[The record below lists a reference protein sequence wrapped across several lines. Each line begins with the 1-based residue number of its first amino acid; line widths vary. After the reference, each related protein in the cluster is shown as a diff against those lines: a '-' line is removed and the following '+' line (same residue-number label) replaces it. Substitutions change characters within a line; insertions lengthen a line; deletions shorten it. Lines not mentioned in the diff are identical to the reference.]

1 MKKRVQTSL
10 LNNFHSIAKAAAIF
24 CGSLF
29 VLKESLMKKRN
40 FLTVF
45 AAVMISLLMLC
56 GCSEDDVGEI
66 EGAYV
71 GTDISRYI
79 DSIGEEPTETLSETV
94 SEDDT
99 ETSDGKMSDGENS
112 NDEIF
117 DSETAAKTVISDEI
131 TSADIPETSE
141 ADLSEMEKAV
151 QKYYF
156 RSEKLFDSHYEKHGA
171 EFGDITQDEYLD
183 LANELIN
190 AEGENI
196 LHKTEKDDGDFLY
209 YDTETNEFLVLSTD
223 GYIRTF
229 FKPSA
234 GLDYWE
240 RQ

>member
-1 MKKRVQTSL
+1 MR
-10 LNNFHSIAKAAAIF
+10 
-24 CGSLF
+24 
-29 VLKESLMKKRN
+29 KRN
-40 FLTVF
+40 FLTAF
-45 AAVMISLLMLC
+45 AAVIISLLMLC
-56 GCSEDDVGEI
+56 GCSEDDAVEI
-66 EGAYV
+66 EGTYV

-79 DSIGEEPTETLSETV
+79 DSEDEEPTETLSETV
-94 SEDDT
+94 SEDET
-99 ETSDGKMSDGENS
+99 ETSDVKISDGEKS
-112 NDEIF
+112 NEKIS
-117 DSETAAKTVISDEI
+117 DSITANDTVISEEI

-141 ADLSEMEKAV
+141 ADLSETEKAV

-196 LHKTEKDDGDFLY
+196 LHKTEKEDGDFLY

>member
-1 MKKRVQTSL
+1 MKKKAQTSL

-56 GCSEDDVGEI
+56 GCSENDIGEI
-66 EGAYV
+66 EGTYV

-79 DSIGEEPTETLSETV
+79 DIEEEPTETLSEIV
-94 SEDDT
+94 PEDDT
-99 ETSDGKMSDGENS
+99 ETSDGKISDEETS
-112 NDEIF
+112 
-117 DSETAAKTVISDEI
+117 DSETANDTVISEEI
-131 TSADIPETSE
+131 TSADIPDASE
-141 ADLSEMEKAV
+141 ADLSETEKAV

-196 LHKTEKDDGDFLY
+196 LHKTEKEDGDFLY

>member
-1 MKKRVQTSL
+1 MK
-10 LNNFHSIAKAAAIF
+10 NI
-24 CGSLF
+24 
-29 VLKESLMKKRN
+29 
-40 FLTVF
+40 LTAF

-66 EGAYV
+66 EETYV

-79 DSIGEEPTETLSETV
+79 DSIDEEPTETLSETV
-94 SEDDT
+94 SEDDIET
-99 ETSDGKMSDGENS
+99 SYGETSDGEMSDGENS
-112 NDEIF
+112 NDEIS
-117 DSETAAKTVISDEI
+117 DSETAAETVISDEI
-131 TSADIPETSE
+131 TSADIPEASE
-141 ADLSEMEKAV
+141 DDLSETEKAV

-196 LHKTEKDDGDFLY
+196 LHKTEKEDGDFLY

>member
-1 MKKRVQTSL
+1 MK
-10 LNNFHSIAKAAAIF
+10 NI
-24 CGSLF
+24 
-29 VLKESLMKKRN
+29 
-40 FLTVF
+40 LTAF

-66 EGAYV
+66 EETYV

-79 DSIGEEPTETLSETV
+79 DSIDEEPTETLSETV

-99 ETSDGKMSDGENS
+99 ETSYGETSDGETSDGEMSDGENS
-112 NDEIF
+112 NDEIS
-117 DSETAAKTVISDEI
+117 DSETAAETVISDEI
-131 TSADIPETSE
+131 TSADIPEASE
-141 ADLSEMEKAV
+141 DDLSETEKAV

-196 LHKTEKDDGDFLY
+196 LHKTEKEDGDFLY

>member
-1 MKKRVQTSL
+1 MK
-10 LNNFHSIAKAAAIF
+10 NI
-24 CGSLF
+24 
-29 VLKESLMKKRN
+29 
-40 FLTVF
+40 LTAF

-66 EGAYV
+66 EETYV

-99 ETSDGKMSDGENS
+99 ETSYGETSDGETSDGEMSDGEKS
-112 NDEIF
+112 NDEIS
-117 DSETAAKTVISDEI
+117 DSETAAETVISDEI
-131 TSADIPETSE
+131 TSADIPEASE
-141 ADLSEMEKAV
+141 DDLSETEKAV

-196 LHKTEKDDGDFLY
+196 LHKTEKEDGDFLY

>member
-1 MKKRVQTSL
+1 MK
-10 LNNFHSIAKAAAIF
+10 NI
-24 CGSLF
+24 
-29 VLKESLMKKRN
+29 
-40 FLTVF
+40 LTVF

-56 GCSEDDVGEI
+56 GCSEDDIGEI
-66 EGAYV
+66 EGTYV

-79 DSIGEEPTETLSETV
+79 DIEEEPTETLSETV
-94 SEDDT
+94 PEDDT
-99 ETSDGKMSDGENS
+99 ETSDGK
-112 NDEIF
+112 
-117 DSETAAKTVISDEI
+117 ISDEETLPETILSEEI
-131 TSADIPETSE
+131 TSADIPEASE
-141 ADLSEMEKAV
+141 ADLSETEKAV

-196 LHKTEKDDGDFLY
+196 LHKTEKEDGDFLY

>member
-1 MKKRVQTSL
+1 MR
-10 LNNFHSIAKAAAIF
+10 
-24 CGSLF
+24 
-29 VLKESLMKKRN
+29 KRN

-45 AAVMISLLMLC
+45 AALMMSLLLLC
-56 GCSEDDVGEI
+56 GCSDDDAVEI
-66 EGAYV
+66 EGVYV

-79 DSIGEEPTETLSETV
+79 DSEEISAETSSETV
-94 SEDDT
+94 LTDESEPSEDISSDE
-99 ETSDGKMSDGENS
+99 ETLPET
-112 NDEIF
+112 IL
-117 DSETAAKTVISDEI
+117 SEEI
-131 TSADIPETSE
+131 TSADIPEASE
-141 ADLSEMEKAV
+141 ADLSETEKAV

-190 AEGENI
+190 AEGKNI
-196 LHKTEKDDGDFLY
+196 LHKTEKEDGDFLY
-209 YDTETNEFLVLSTD
+209 YDTETNEFLVLSTN

>member
-1 MKKRVQTSL
+1 MR
-10 LNNFHSIAKAAAIF
+10 
-24 CGSLF
+24 
-29 VLKESLMKKRN
+29 KRN
-40 FLTVF
+40 FLIAF

-56 GCSEDDVGEI
+56 GCSENDIGEI
-66 EGAYV
+66 EETYV

-79 DSIGEEPTETLSETV
+79 DIEEEPTETLSEAV
-94 SEDDT
+94 PEDDT
-99 ETSDGKMSDGENS
+99 ETSDGKISDE
-112 NDEIF
+112 EIS
-117 DSETAAKTVISDEI
+117 DSEKANDTIISEEI
-131 TSADIPETSE
+131 TSADIPEASE
-141 ADLSEMEKAV
+141 ADLSETEKAV

-171 EFGDITQDEYLD
+171 EFGNITQDEYLD

-196 LHKTEKDDGDFLY
+196 LHKTEKEDGDFLY

>member
-1 MKKRVQTSL
+1 MK
-10 LNNFHSIAKAAAIF
+10 NI
-24 CGSLF
+24 
-29 VLKESLMKKRN
+29 
-40 FLTVF
+40 LTAF
-45 AAVMISLLMLC
+45 AAVIISLLMLC
-56 GCSEDDVGEI
+56 GCSYDDVGEI
-66 EGAYV
+66 EETYV

-79 DSIGEEPTETLSETV
+79 DSIDEEPKETLSETV

-99 ETSDGKMSDGENS
+99 ETSYGEMSNGKMSDGENS
-112 NDEIF
+112 NEEISN
-117 DSETAAKTVISDEI
+117 SEAAAETVISEEI
-131 TSADIPETSE
+131 TSADIPEASE
-141 ADLSEMEKAV
+141 DDLSETEKAV

-196 LHKTEKDDGDFLY
+196 LHKTEKEDGDFLY

>member
-1 MKKRVQTSL
+1 M
-10 LNNFHSIAKAAAIF
+10 
-24 CGSLF
+24 
-29 VLKESLMKKRN
+29 KRN
-40 FLTVF
+40 FLTAF
-45 AAVMISLLMLC
+45 AAVIISLLMLC
-56 GCSEDDVGEI
+56 GCSDDDAAEI
-66 EGAYV
+66 EGIYV

-79 DSIGEEPTETLSETV
+79 GSEEPTETLSETV
-94 SEDDT
+94 SEDDI
-99 ETSDGKMSDGENS
+99 ENADENVSDGENS
-112 NDEIF
+112 NEEIS
-117 DSETAAKTVISDEI
+117 DIETANDTIISEEI

-141 ADLSEMEKAV
+141 ENYSETEQAV

-190 AEGENI
+190 ATGDNI
-196 LHKTEKDDGDFLY
+196 LHKTEKEDGDFLY

>member
-1 MKKRVQTSL
+1 MK
-10 LNNFHSIAKAAAIF
+10 NI
-24 CGSLF
+24 
-29 VLKESLMKKRN
+29 
-40 FLTVF
+40 LTAF

-66 EGAYV
+66 EETYV

-79 DSIGEEPTETLSETV
+79 DSIGEEPTEKLSETV

-99 ETSDGKMSDGENS
+99 ETSYGETSDGETSDGEMSDGENS
-112 NDEIF
+112 NDEIS
-117 DSETAAKTVISDEI
+117 DSETAAETVISDEI
-131 TSADIPETSE
+131 TSADIPEASE
-141 ADLSEMEKAV
+141 DDLSETEKAV

-196 LHKTEKDDGDFLY
+196 LHKTEKEDGDFLY

>member
-1 MKKRVQTSL
+1 MK
-10 LNNFHSIAKAAAIF
+10 NI
-24 CGSLF
+24 
-29 VLKESLMKKRN
+29 
-40 FLTVF
+40 LTVF

-56 GCSEDDVGEI
+56 GCSEDDIGEI
-66 EGAYV
+66 EGTYV

-79 DSIGEEPTETLSETV
+79 DIEEEPTETLSETV
-94 SEDDT
+94 PEDDT
-99 ETSDGKMSDGENS
+99 ETSDGK
-112 NDEIF
+112 
-117 DSETAAKTVISDEI
+117 ISDEKTLPETILSEEI
-131 TSADIPETSE
+131 TSADIPEASE
-141 ADLSEMEKAV
+141 ADLSETEKAV

-196 LHKTEKDDGDFLY
+196 LHKTEKEDGDFLY

>member
-1 MKKRVQTSL
+1 
-10 LNNFHSIAKAAAIF
+10 
-24 CGSLF
+24 
-29 VLKESLMKKRN
+29 MKKRN
-40 FLTVF
+40 FLTAF

-66 EGAYV
+66 EETYV

-79 DSIGEEPTETLSETV
+79 DIEEPSETLSETV

-99 ETSDGKMSDGENS
+99 ETSDGEKS
-112 NDEIF
+112 NEETS
-117 DSETAAKTVISDEI
+117 DSETANDTIITEEI

-141 ADLSEMEKAV
+141 ADLSETEKAV

>member
-1 MKKRVQTSL
+1 MR
-10 LNNFHSIAKAAAIF
+10 
-24 CGSLF
+24 
-29 VLKESLMKKRN
+29 KRN

-45 AAVMISLLMLC
+45 AALMMSLLLLC
-56 GCSEDDVGEI
+56 GCSDDDAVEI
-66 EGAYV
+66 EGVYV

-79 DSIGEEPTETLSETV
+79 DSEEISAETSSETV
-94 SEDDT
+94 LTDESEPSEDISSDE
-99 ETSDGKMSDGENS
+99 ETLPET
-112 NDEIF
+112 IL
-117 DSETAAKTVISDEI
+117 SEEI
-131 TSADIPETSE
+131 TSADIPEASE
-141 ADLSEMEKAV
+141 ADLSETEKAV

-190 AEGENI
+190 AEGKNI
-196 LHKTEKDDGDFLY
+196 LHKTEKEDGDFLY

>member
-1 MKKRVQTSL
+1 MR
-10 LNNFHSIAKAAAIF
+10 
-24 CGSLF
+24 
-29 VLKESLMKKRN
+29 KRN

-45 AAVMISLLMLC
+45 AAVMMSLLLLC
-56 GCSEDDVGEI
+56 GCSDDDAVEI
-66 EGAYV
+66 EGVYV

-79 DSIGEEPTETLSETV
+79 DIEEEPTETLSETV
-94 SEDDT
+94 PEDDT
-99 ETSDGKMSDGENS
+99 ETSDGK
-112 NDEIF
+112 
-117 DSETAAKTVISDEI
+117 ISDEETLPETILSEEI
-131 TSADIPETSE
+131 TSADIPEASE
-141 ADLSEMEKAV
+141 ADLSETEKAV

-196 LHKTEKDDGDFLY
+196 LHKTEKEDGDFLY

>member
-1 MKKRVQTSL
+1 MK
-10 LNNFHSIAKAAAIF
+10 NI
-24 CGSLF
+24 
-29 VLKESLMKKRN
+29 
-40 FLTVF
+40 LTVF
-45 AAVMISLLMLC
+45 AALMMSLLLLC
-56 GCSEDDVGEI
+56 GCSDDDAVEI
-66 EGAYV
+66 EGVYV

-79 DSIGEEPTETLSETV
+79 DSEEISAETSSETV
-94 SEDDT
+94 LTDESEPSEEISSDE
-99 ETSDGKMSDGENS
+99 ETLPET
-112 NDEIF
+112 IL
-117 DSETAAKTVISDEI
+117 SEEI
-131 TSADIPETSE
+131 TSADIPEASE
-141 ADLSEMEKAV
+141 ADLSETEKAV

-190 AEGENI
+190 AEGKNI

>member
-1 MKKRVQTSL
+1 MK
-10 LNNFHSIAKAAAIF
+10 NI
-24 CGSLF
+24 
-29 VLKESLMKKRN
+29 
-40 FLTVF
+40 LTAF

-56 GCSEDDVGEI
+56 GCSEDDVGEK
-66 EGAYV
+66 EETYV

-79 DSIGEEPTETLSETV
+79 DSIDEEPTETLSETV

-99 ETSDGKMSDGENS
+99 ETSYGETSDGETSDGETSDGEMSDGENS
-112 NDEIF
+112 NDEIS
-117 DSETAAKTVISDEI
+117 DSETAAETVISDEI
-131 TSADIPETSE
+131 TSADIPEASE
-141 ADLSEMEKAV
+141 DNLSETEKAV

-196 LHKTEKDDGDFLY
+196 LHKTEKEDGDFLY

>member
-1 MKKRVQTSL
+1 MK
-10 LNNFHSIAKAAAIF
+10 NI
-24 CGSLF
+24 
-29 VLKESLMKKRN
+29 
-40 FLTVF
+40 LTVF

-56 GCSEDDVGEI
+56 GCSEDDIGEI
-66 EGAYV
+66 EGTYV

-79 DSIGEEPTETLSETV
+79 DIEEEPTETLSENV

-99 ETSDGKMSDGENS
+99 ETSDGRISDGEKS
-112 NDEIF
+112 NAETS
-117 DSETAAKTVISDEI
+117 DSETANDTVISEEI
-131 TSADIPETSE
+131 TSADIPKTSE
-141 ADLSEMEKAV
+141 ADLSETEKAV

-156 RSEKLFDSHYEKHGA
+156 RSEELFDSHYEKHGA

-196 LHKTEKDDGDFLY
+196 LHKTEKEDGDFLY

>member
-1 MKKRVQTSL
+1 MMSL
-10 LNNFHSIAKAAAIF
+10 L
-24 CGSLF
+24 L
-29 VLKESLMKKRN
+29 
-40 FLTVF
+40 
-45 AAVMISLLMLC
+45 LC
-56 GCSEDDVGEI
+56 GCSDDDAVEI
-66 EGAYV
+66 EGVYV

-79 DSIGEEPTETLSETV
+79 DGEEISAETSSETV
-94 SEDDT
+94 LTDESEPFEEISSDE
-99 ETSDGKMSDGENS
+99 ETLPET
-112 NDEIF
+112 IL
-117 DSETAAKTVISDEI
+117 SEEI
-131 TSADIPETSE
+131 TSADIPEASE
-141 ADLSEMEKAV
+141 ADLSETEKAV

-171 EFGDITQDEYLD
+171 EFGDITQDEYLG

-196 LHKTEKDDGDFLY
+196 LHKTEKEDGDFLY

>member
-1 MKKRVQTSL
+1 MR
-10 LNNFHSIAKAAAIF
+10 
-24 CGSLF
+24 
-29 VLKESLMKKRN
+29 KRN
-40 FLTVF
+40 FLAAF

-66 EGAYV
+66 EGTYV

-79 DSIGEEPTETLSETV
+79 DIEEEPTETLSETV

-99 ETSDGKMSDGENS
+99 ETSDGKIFDRENS
-112 NDEIF
+112 NEEIS
-117 DSETAAKTVISDEI
+117 DSETANDTIIFEEI

-141 ADLSEMEKAV
+141 ADLSETEKAV

-229 FKPSA
+229 FKPSE

>member
-1 MKKRVQTSL
+1 MK
-10 LNNFHSIAKAAAIF
+10 NI
-24 CGSLF
+24 
-29 VLKESLMKKRN
+29 
-40 FLTVF
+40 LTAF

-56 GCSEDDVGEI
+56 GCSEDDVGEK
-66 EGAYV
+66 EETYV

-79 DSIGEEPTETLSETV
+79 DSIDEEPTETLSETV

-99 ETSDGKMSDGENS
+99 ETSYGETSDGETSDGEMSDGENS
-112 NDEIF
+112 NDEIS
-117 DSETAAKTVISDEI
+117 DSETAAETVISDEI
-131 TSADIPETSE
+131 TSADIPEASE
-141 ADLSEMEKAV
+141 DNLSETEKAV

-196 LHKTEKDDGDFLY
+196 LHKTEKEDGDFLY

>member
-1 MKKRVQTSL
+1 MR
-10 LNNFHSIAKAAAIF
+10 
-24 CGSLF
+24 
-29 VLKESLMKKRN
+29 KRN

-45 AAVMISLLMLC
+45 AALMLSLLLLC
-56 GCSEDDVGEI
+56 GCSDDDAVEI
-66 EGAYV
+66 EGVYV

-79 DSIGEEPTETLSETV
+79 DSKETHSETV
-94 SEDDT
+94 SADEGEPSEDI
-99 ETSDGKMSDGENS
+99 S
-112 NDEIF
+112 
-117 DSETAAKTVISDEI
+117 SDEEAAISEEI
-131 TSADIPETSE
+131 TFADIPEASE
-141 ADLSEMEKAV
+141 ADLSETEKAV

-196 LHKTEKDDGDFLY
+196 LHKTEKEDGDFLY

-229 FKPSA
+229 FKPIA

-240 RQ
+240 R

>member
-1 MKKRVQTSL
+1 MK
-10 LNNFHSIAKAAAIF
+10 NI
-24 CGSLF
+24 
-29 VLKESLMKKRN
+29 
-40 FLTVF
+40 LTVF

-56 GCSEDDVGEI
+56 GCSENDIGEI
-66 EGAYV
+66 EGTYV

-79 DSIGEEPTETLSETV
+79 DIEEEPTETLSETV
-94 SEDDT
+94 PEDDT
-99 ETSDGKMSDGENS
+99 ETSDGKISDEETS
-112 NDEIF
+112 
-117 DSETAAKTVISDEI
+117 DSETANDTVISEEI
-131 TSADIPETSE
+131 TSADIPEASE
-141 ADLSEMEKAV
+141 ADLSETEKAV

-196 LHKTEKDDGDFLY
+196 LHKTEKEDGDFLY
-209 YDTETNEFLVLSTD
+209 YDTETNEFLVLSMD

>member
-1 MKKRVQTSL
+1 MK
-10 LNNFHSIAKAAAIF
+10 NI
-24 CGSLF
+24 
-29 VLKESLMKKRN
+29 
-40 FLTVF
+40 LTVF
-45 AAVMISLLMLC
+45 AALMMSLLLLC
-56 GCSEDDVGEI
+56 GCSDDDAVEI
-66 EGAYV
+66 EGVYV

-79 DSIGEEPTETLSETV
+79 DIEEEPTETLSETV
-94 SEDDT
+94 PEDDT
-99 ETSDGKMSDGENS
+99 ETSDGK
-112 NDEIF
+112 
-117 DSETAAKTVISDEI
+117 ISDEETLPETILSEEI
-131 TSADIPETSE
+131 TSADIPEASE
-141 ADLSEMEKAV
+141 ADLSETEKAV

-196 LHKTEKDDGDFLY
+196 LHKTEKEDGDFLY

>member
-1 MKKRVQTSL
+1 MK
-10 LNNFHSIAKAAAIF
+10 NI
-24 CGSLF
+24 
-29 VLKESLMKKRN
+29 
-40 FLTVF
+40 LTAF

-56 GCSEDDVGEI
+56 GCSEDDVGEL
-66 EGAYV
+66 EETYV

-79 DSIGEEPTETLSETV
+79 DSIDEEPTETLSETV
-94 SEDDT
+94 SEDDIET
-99 ETSDGKMSDGENS
+99 SYGETSDGKMSDGENS
-112 NDEIF
+112 NDEIS
-117 DSETAAKTVISDEI
+117 DSETAAETVISDEI
-131 TSADIPETSE
+131 TSADIPEASE
-141 ADLSEMEKAV
+141 DDLSETEKAV

-196 LHKTEKDDGDFLY
+196 LHKTEKVDGDFLY

>member
-1 MKKRVQTSL
+1 
-10 LNNFHSIAKAAAIF
+10 
-24 CGSLF
+24 
-29 VLKESLMKKRN
+29 MKKRN

-66 EGAYV
+66 DGAYV

-141 ADLSEMEKAV
+141 ADLSETEKAV

-190 AEGENI
+190 AEGEKQSETFGVKYLPNDFKKENGYKRSVEI
-196 LHKTEKDDGDFLY
+196 STEYGLY
-209 YDTETNEFLVLSTD
+209 RQHYCGCIYSKYASL
-223 GYIRTF
+223 
-229 FKPSA
+229 P
-234 GLDYWE
+234 GLE
-240 RQ
+240 EAEESEGEK

>member
-1 MKKRVQTSL
+1 MK
-10 LNNFHSIAKAAAIF
+10 NI
-24 CGSLF
+24 
-29 VLKESLMKKRN
+29 
-40 FLTVF
+40 LTVF

-56 GCSEDDVGEI
+56 GCSENNIGEI
-66 EGAYV
+66 EGTYV

-79 DSIGEEPTETLSETV
+79 DIEEEPTETLSETV
-94 SEDDT
+94 PEDDT
-99 ETSDGKMSDGENS
+99 ETSDGKIS
-112 NDEIF
+112 NEETS
-117 DSETAAKTVISDEI
+117 DSETANDTIISEEI
-131 TSADIPETSE
+131 TSADIPEESE
-141 ADLSEMEKAV
+141 AYLSETEKAV

-196 LHKTEKDDGDFLY
+196 LHKTEKEDGDFLY

>member
-1 MKKRVQTSL
+1 MK
-10 LNNFHSIAKAAAIF
+10 NI
-24 CGSLF
+24 
-29 VLKESLMKKRN
+29 
-40 FLTVF
+40 LTVF

-56 GCSEDDVGEI
+56 GCSENDIGEI
-66 EGAYV
+66 EGTYV

-79 DSIGEEPTETLSETV
+79 DIEEEPTETLSENV
-94 SEDDT
+94 PEDGT
-99 ETSDGKMSDGENS
+99 ETSDGK
-112 NDEIF
+112 
-117 DSETAAKTVISDEI
+117 ISDEETLPETILSEEI
-131 TSADIPETSE
+131 TSADIPEASE
-141 ADLSEMEKAV
+141 ADLSETEKAV

-196 LHKTEKDDGDFLY
+196 LHKTEKEDGDFLY

>member
-1 MKKRVQTSL
+1 MK
-10 LNNFHSIAKAAAIF
+10 NI
-24 CGSLF
+24 
-29 VLKESLMKKRN
+29 
-40 FLTVF
+40 LTAF

-56 GCSEDDVGEI
+56 GCSEDDVGEL
-66 EGAYV
+66 EETYV

-79 DSIGEEPTETLSETV
+79 DSIDEEPTETLSETV

-99 ETSDGKMSDGENS
+99 ETSYGETSDGETSDGEMSDGEKS
-112 NDEIF
+112 NDEIS
-117 DSETAAKTVISDEI
+117 DSETAAETVISDEI
-131 TSADIPETSE
+131 TSADIPEASE
-141 ADLSEMEKAV
+141 DDLSETEKAF

-196 LHKTEKDDGDFLY
+196 LHKTEKEDGDFLY

>member
-1 MKKRVQTSL
+1 MR
-10 LNNFHSIAKAAAIF
+10 
-24 CGSLF
+24 
-29 VLKESLMKKRN
+29 KRN

-45 AAVMISLLMLC
+45 AALMMSLLLLC
-56 GCSEDDVGEI
+56 SCSDDNAVEI
-66 EGAYV
+66 EGVYV

-79 DSIGEEPTETLSETV
+79 DSEETSAEINSETV
-94 SEDDT
+94 SADESEPSEDISSDE
-99 ETSDGKMSDGENS
+99 ETLPE
-112 NDEIF
+112 
-117 DSETAAKTVISDEI
+117 EI
-131 TSADIPETSE
+131 TSADIPEASE
-141 ADLSEMEKAV
+141 ADLSETEKAV

-156 RSEKLFDSHYEKHGA
+156 RSGKLFDSHYEKHGA

-196 LHKTEKDDGDFLY
+196 LHKTEKEDGDFLY

>member
-1 MKKRVQTSL
+1 MK
-10 LNNFHSIAKAAAIF
+10 NI
-24 CGSLF
+24 
-29 VLKESLMKKRN
+29 
-40 FLTVF
+40 LTAF

-66 EGAYV
+66 EETYV

-79 DSIGEEPTETLSETV
+79 DSIDEEPTETLSETV
-94 SEDDT
+94 SEDDIET
-99 ETSDGKMSDGENS
+99 SYGETSDGETSDGKMSDGENS
-112 NDEIF
+112 NDEIS
-117 DSETAAKTVISDEI
+117 DSETAAETVISDEI
-131 TSADIPETSE
+131 TSADIPEASE
-141 ADLSEMEKAV
+141 DDLFETEKAV

-196 LHKTEKDDGDFLY
+196 LHKTEKEDGDFLY

>member
-1 MKKRVQTSL
+1 MK
-10 LNNFHSIAKAAAIF
+10 NI
-24 CGSLF
+24 
-29 VLKESLMKKRN
+29 
-40 FLTVF
+40 LTVF

-56 GCSEDDVGEI
+56 GCSEDDISEI
-66 EGAYV
+66 EGTYV

-79 DSIGEEPTETLSETV
+79 DIEEEPTETLSETV
-94 SEDDT
+94 PEDDT
-99 ETSDGKMSDGENS
+99 EISDGKISDEETS
-112 NDEIF
+112 
-117 DSETAAKTVISDEI
+117 DSETANDTVISEEI
-131 TSADIPETSE
+131 TSADIPEASE
-141 ADLSEMEKAV
+141 ADLSETEKAV

-196 LHKTEKDDGDFLY
+196 LHKTEKEDGDFLY
-209 YDTETNEFLVLSTD
+209 YNTESNEFLVLSTD